1 MKNVF
6 LILSLAAIIPIGCK
20 NSNQN
25 ESKANPQNTEVK
37 EADPVVESQQRAQES
52 IPEVTEPV
60 AYQAWLEIAKSH
72 GLEGKYICPV
82 SSTLSYT
89 AEAENDEDPEGYMI
103 DDQVIC
109 YPYKDGG
116 FLTVHSHVEAA
127 EGQGGEFEYTF
138 YNFKDGVLTKIE
150 NPLPVPD
157 FADLLS
163 DSKDAPLQE
172 DMVARLENLFNSRP
186 RDFVAYEF
194 YPEENKVK
202 AYMHPLSW
210 GRDVEPDEKGQYNWL
225 EQFYEM
231 RARPDKN
238 TYKWDGEIFIK
249 AE

>member
-1 MKNVF
+1 MKTYLF
-6 LILSLAAIIPIGCK
+6 AAAMFALCVAGCK
-20 NSNQN
+20 TNNQN
-25 ESKANPQNTEVK
+25 QNPTPENTDSTETVQ
-37 EADPVVESQQRAQES
+37 VAQEAEVNL
-52 IPEVTEPV
+52 PEITEPV

-72 GLEGKYICPV
+72 GLEGKYICPEN
-82 SSTLSYT
+82 STVKY
-89 AEAENDEDPEGYMI
+89 AVEAENDEGAEGYMI
-103 DDQVIC
+103 DDLVSC

-116 FLTVHSHVEAA
+116 LFTVHSHVEAA

-150 NPLPVPD
+150 NPLPIPE

-163 DSKDAPLQE
+163 DSEDAPLQE
-172 DMVARLENLFNSRP
+172 DMVARLENLFKSRP

-194 YPEENKVK
+194 YPEENKIQ
-202 AYMHPLSW
+202 AYLHPLSW
-210 GRDVEPDEKGQYNWL
+210 SRDVEPDETGHYNWL

-238 TYKWDGEIFIK
+238 TYKWNGEKFMK

>member
-1 MKNVF
+1 MKQFF
-6 LILSLAAIIPIGCK
+6 LLFAALVILASCG
-20 NSNQN
+20 NQN
-25 ESKANPQNTEVK
+25 QNQNTNTETPDVTEAAPVAQAQEAEVK
-37 EADPVVESQQRAQES
+37 LPV
-52 IPEVTEPV
+52 ITEPV

-72 GLEGKYICPV
+72 GLTGKYICPEN
-82 SSTLSYT
+82 STVGYT
-89 AEAENDEDPEGYMI
+89 VEAENDEGAEGYMI

-138 YNFKDGVLTKIE
+138 YNFNDGVLTKID
-150 NPLPVPD
+150 NPLPVPP
-157 FADLLS
+157 FADMLS
-163 DSKDAPLQE
+163 DSEDAPLQE

-238 TYKWDGEIFIK
+238 TYNWNGEKFVK
-249 AE
+249 TE